1 MEEPLASRTRI
12 RTLWWTAALIVGLA
26 FAVYWP
32 SLRGDLLWD
41 DDVHITRPELQS
53 LSGLVRIWTEPGATQ
68 QYYPLLHS
76 AFWLEH
82 AVFGDAMLGY
92 HTTNVLLHAIAAIL
106 VVAVL
111 VQLRLPGAG
120 LAGILFTVHPVC
132 VESVAW
138 VSEQKNT
145 LSLVFYL
152 LAALAYLRFERRRG
166 EAGSG
171 RRYAAASA
179 LFVAALLSKTVT
191 ATLPAAL
198 LVVAWWQRGRIEWK
212 RDVVPVLP
220 WFALSLAS
228 GTVTAVVERTLI
240 GAEGS
245 QFSLTLI
252 DRCLLAGR
260 VIWFYLGKL
269 LWPFDLAF
277 VYPRWNLSTGAWIG
291 ALGVAGA
298 LGATAA
304 LWTVRRRWR
313 GPLAAWL
320 FFLGSLFPALGFF
333 NVYPFIFSYVADHFQ
348 YLACLG
354 VLSAAAA
361 GAALALA
368 RSTPNGRVIGWSAIT
383 AAMAGLALLS
393 NAQCA
398 TYADQKVLYET
409 TIERNPG
416 CWMAQNNLG
425 LWFKDHG
432 KPDQAM
438 VHYREALRL
447 RPAYAQAHNNLGVCL
462 EERGDM
468 ESAIA
473 EFESAIRLTKDYS
486 VAHNNLG
493 IALGSVPGRLN
504 EAVDQFQEAIR
515 EKPDFAEAH
524 NNLGSALMKTPD
536 RANEAIKQFRDAL
549 RLEPNF
555 ADAHSNLGDA
565 LSTFPERLEEAASQY
580 RESLRLNPNSA
591 EAHNNLGLVLNSQG
605 KTMEAIAEYNE
616 ALRCAPAFA
625 EIHLNIAVALLN
637 LPGARNE
644 VIEQVK
650 AYLRVRPE
658 NDTTRQILAQI
669 QPSRP

>member
-1 MEEPLASRTRI
+1 MEEPRSARTGV
-12 RTLWWTAALIVGLA
+12 RTFWWTAVLIVGLA
-26 FAVYWP
+26 FIVYWP
-32 SLRGDLLWD
+32 ALRGGLLWD
-41 DDVHITRPELQS
+41 DDAHITKPELQS
-53 LSGLVRIWTEPGATQ
+53 LSGLGRIWTEPGATQ

-76 AFWLEH
+76 AFWVEH

-92 HTTNVLLHAIAAIL
+92 HVTNVLLHALAAIL

-111 VQLRLPGAG
+111 ARLGSPGAG

-152 LAALAYLRFERRRG
+152 LAALAFLRFDQRRG
-166 EAGSG
+166 EPGSAG
-171 RRYAAASA
+171 RYAVASV

-198 LVVAWWQRGRIEWK
+198 LVVAWWKRGRIDWK

-220 WFALSLAS
+220 WFVLALAS
-228 GTVTAVVERTLI
+228 GTLTAVVERTLI

-245 QFSLTLI
+245 QFSLTLL

-269 LWPFDLAF
+269 VWPFDLAF
-277 VYPRWNLSTGAWIG
+277 VYPRWNLTTGAWIG

-304 LWTVRRRWR
+304 LWSVRRRWR

-320 FFLGSLFPALGFF
+320 FFIGTLFPALGFF

-361 GAALALA
+361 GAALALS
-368 RSTPNGRVIGWSAIT
+368 RTTPNGRAVGWSAIV
-383 AAMAGLALLS
+383 AAMAGLVLLS
-393 NAQCA
+393 NAQSA

-425 LWFKDHG
+425 LWYKDHG

-447 RPAYAQAHNNLGVCL
+447 RPAYAQAHNNLGVCF
-462 EERGDM
+462 EDRGDM
-468 ESAIA
+468 ESAIV
-473 EFESAIRLTKDYS
+473 EFESAIHLTKDYS

-515 EKPDFAEAH
+515 EKPDFAEAY

-536 RANEAIKQFRDAL
+536 RANEAIKRFRDAL
-549 RLEPNF
+549 RLNPNF

-565 LSTFPERLEEAASQY
+565 LSTFPERLEEAVSQY
-580 RESLRLNPNSA
+580 REALRLNPNSA
-591 EAHNNLGLVLNSQG
+591 EAHNNLGLALSSQG
-605 KTMEAIAEYNE
+605 KTMEAIAEFNE
-616 ALRCAPAFA
+616 ALRCAPGFA
-625 EIHLNIAVALLN
+625 EIHLNIAVALLS

-669 QPSRP
+669 QPTQP